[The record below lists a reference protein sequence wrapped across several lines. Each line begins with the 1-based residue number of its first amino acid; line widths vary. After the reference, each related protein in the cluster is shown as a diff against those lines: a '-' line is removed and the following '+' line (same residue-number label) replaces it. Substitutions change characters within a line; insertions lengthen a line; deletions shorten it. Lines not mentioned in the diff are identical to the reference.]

1 MYIFSRDFRVD
12 NLQIKKLTAPPRVV
26 SLSVDY
32 DKFIDFTKTFNL

>member
-26 SLSVDY
+26 SLSTVSP
-32 DKFIDFTKTFNL
+32 F